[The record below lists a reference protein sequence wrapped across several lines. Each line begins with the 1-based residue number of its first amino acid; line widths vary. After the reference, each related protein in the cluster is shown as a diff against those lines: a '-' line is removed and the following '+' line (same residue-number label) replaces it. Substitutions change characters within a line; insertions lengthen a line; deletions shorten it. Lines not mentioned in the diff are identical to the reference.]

1 MDKIHNIF
9 ACLVHENRECVID
22 LVRNLR
28 ALDPASAVLL
38 YNGSSD
44 PDLLKSRLSFAR
56 YGADLHPWPRPLA
69 WGRLH
74 DFALDCMEFALET
87 TQFDTLTVVDS
98 DQLGIRPGYSDYLAA
113 ILDGRSGLGMLVNSP
128 EVQSLYTRV
137 GPAMA
142 AYQEIDLWRP
152 FLHRFPD
159 GERKFVH
166 WSFWPST
173 VFTAEAARD
182 LVDLFRNDRQLR
194 EIMEQTRIWASEE
207 VVLPTLAALLGY
219 EIAPN
224 PCSYDY
230 VRYRMPYSLTEADV
244 ALSRP
249 DVFWIHPVPRRY
261 EDPLRV
267 HLRLRLDQ
275 HLSTMPKG
283 ATMPTDHTPEPPL
296 LLTWP
301 ILARMRAIE
310 GWLDDEEADLLIAA
324 VLRAVSAPQA
334 ARAIVEVGSYCG
346 RSTVVLGSVLQSLRL
361 LDARVYAI
369 DPHDGRVGALDQGIE
384 QLPPSLD
391 KFQRNIATA
400 GLEGFVE
407 PIRSNSF
414 EVHWDK
420 PICFLFID
428 GLHDYMNVA
437 RDFYHF
443 EPWVAVGGYIAFHDY
458 ADYYPGVVTFVD
470 EILGGGG
477 YERTHCAASLI
488 VLRKSGATVR
498 SEAGRAEPLVS
509 CIMPTADRRAFVP
522 LAIRY
527 FLRQDYEN
535 RELIILDD
543 GSDPV
548 SDLIPKD
555 PRIRYIRMQERR
567 TMGAKHN
574 QGCLLARGEIIAH
587 WDDDDWFA
595 ERRLS
600 YQVSELLKQPRM
612 TLTGFS
618 RVLFYC
624 PNADRAWEY
633 IYPPAQ
639 LPWVCGSTFCYR
651 KEFWERHPFPDMNE
665 GADTVFV
672 WGLNGDARVLAL
684 SDNRCLVGMV
694 HQRNTSPKRTDD
706 AGWHPL
712 PAEEIYDLL
721 GTDISFYREV
731 AIALA

>member
-1 MDKIHNIF
+1 MAKICNIF

-44 PDLLKSRLSFAR
+44 LELLNDGFPFSS
-56 YGADLHPWPRPLA
+56 YGAELHPAPRPLS

-87 TQFDTLTVVDS
+87 TRFDTLTVVDS
-98 DQLGIRPGYSDYLAA
+98 DQLGIRAGYSDYLAA

-128 EVQSLYTRV
+128 DVQSPYTRV

-173 VFTAEAARD
+173 IFTAEAARD
-182 LVDLFRNDRQLR
+182 LVDIFRNDRQLR
-194 EIMEQTRIWASEE
+194 QIMEQTRIWASEE

-230 VRYRMPYSLTEADV
+230 VHYRMPYSLAEADV

-249 DVFWIHPVPRRY
+249 DVFWMHPVPRRY
-261 EDPLRV
+261 DNPLRV
-267 HLRLRLDQ
+267 HIRNMHNQ
-275 HLSTMPKG
+275 YESTAPNAIPAPPDK
-283 ATMPTDHTPEPPL
+283 TPEPPL
-296 LLTWP
+296 FLTWP
-301 ILARMRAIE
+301 ILARMRVIE
-310 GWLDDEEADLLIAA
+310 GWLAEEEADLLVAA
-324 VLRAVSAPQA
+324 LLRALSTPSD

-346 RSTVVLGSVLQSLRL
+346 RSTVVLGSVVQSLRL
-361 LDARVYAI
+361 DDARVYAI
-369 DPHDGRVGALDQGIE
+369 DPHDGKLGALDQGVE
-384 QLPPSLD
+384 QVAPSLD
-391 KFQRNIATA
+391 KFLRNIAAA
-400 GLEGFVE
+400 GLNNVVE
-407 PIRSNSF
+407 PIRSHSF

-458 ADYYPGVVTFVD
+458 AHYYPGVVTFVD
-470 EILGGGG
+470 EILAGGG
-477 YERTHCAASLI
+477 YERMHLAASLI

-498 SEAGRAEPLVS
+498 SKTGRAEPLVS
-509 CIMPTADRRAFVP
+509 CIMPTADRRVFAP
-522 LAIRY
+522 HAIRY
-527 FLRQDYEN
+527 FLRQDYAN
-535 RELIILDD
+535 RELIVLDD

-548 SDLIPKD
+548 SDLIPDD

-567 TMGAKHN
+567 TIGAKHN
-574 QGCLLARGEIIAH
+574 LGCELARGEIIAH

-595 ERRLS
+595 EWRLS
-600 YQVSELLKQPRM
+600 YQVSELLKHPSM
-612 TLTGFS
+612 TLVGFS
-618 RVLFYC
+618 RLFFYS
-624 PNADRAWEY
+624 PGDDRAWQY
-633 IYPPAQ
+633 LYPPDQ
-639 LPWVCGSTFCYR
+639 RPWLCGSSFCYR
-651 KEFWERHPFPDMNE
+651 KEFWEQHPFPDLNE
-665 GADTVFV
+665 GDDTVFV
-672 WGLNGDARVLAL
+672 WGLNDAHIVAL
-684 SDNRCLVGMV
+684 SNNRCLVAMI
-694 HQRNTSPKRTDD
+694 HSRNTSPKRTDG
-706 AGWHPL
+706 AAWRPL
-712 PAEEIYDLL
+712 PPEEVRNLL
-721 GTDISFYREV
+721 AKDCSFYED
-731 AIALA
+731 LARNRIL